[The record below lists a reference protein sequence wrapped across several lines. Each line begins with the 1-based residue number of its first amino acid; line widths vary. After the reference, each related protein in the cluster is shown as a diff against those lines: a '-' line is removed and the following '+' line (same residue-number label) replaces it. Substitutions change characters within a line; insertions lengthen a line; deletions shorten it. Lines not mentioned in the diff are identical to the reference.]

1 MIKKGGFSSVKSKLN
16 RGRENKIYIGII
28 ITLGVLFGV
37 FFTSKS
43 WMYDDSAI
51 AQTPYNEP
59 INGLNQ
65 TTLILRSWEYNP
77 KNQLMEVSIETVH
90 TGTDA
95 VEPTF
100 TFEAKGKDSKETYPA
115 KKVYESDNV
124 MVVHIKNVPIE
135 YHVIGLFV
143 TEHRDE
149 KILKQE
155 YKRQLKNDSDVAT
168 TELDKIK
175 KSDLPKPED
184 VIVVGDYREIKVNK
198 SLVVKSDKAYQKE
211 AIVEDMKRIKQEITV
226 IIDENIPFQKELVS
240 TLTKEKASLKSEM
253 EYETK
258 EEQAETEKEIDNKEN
273 AISSAGEEI
282 EQYKS
287 KVKEL
292 KEKYENREE
301 KLDALLHPERQ
312 IGKENQQTKEQKQQ
326 QEANKKQGESQKQ
339 EEKKQDKKKK
349 DQSEKKQKK
358 QQQKNKKEDKSSKK
372 EDK

>member
-1 MIKKGGFSSVKSKLN
+1 
-16 RGRENKIYIGII
+16 
-28 ITLGVLFGV
+28 
-37 FFTSKS
+37 
-43 WMYDDSAI
+43 MYDDSAI
-51 AQTPYNEP
+51 AQTPYNES

-77 KNQLMEVSIETVH
+77 KNQLMEVTIESVH

-95 VEPTF
+95 AEPTF
-100 TFEAKGKDSKETYPA
+100 TFEAKGKESKESYPA

-124 MVVHIKNVPIE
+124 MVVHIENVPTE

-143 TEHRDE
+143 TEHRDD

-198 SLVVKSDKAYQKE
+198 NLVVKSDKAYQKE
-211 AIVEDMKRIKQEITV
+211 AIMEDMKRIKQEITV

-273 AISSAGEEI
+273 AISSAEEEV

-312 IGKENQQTKEQKQQ
+312 IQQKQQ
-326 QEANKKQGESQKQ
+326 QEANKKRGESQTQ

-349 DQSEKKQKK
+349 EKTEKKKK
-358 QQQKNKKEDKSSKK
+358 KKDKSSKK